1 LLSDI
6 AMQVNIW
13 HEEPLFP
20 TGARYVACKLP
31 NHRLHIIPNVG
42 HITLVIEHAEDVL
55 RELLAAN

>member
-1 LLSDI
+1 
-6 AMQVNIW
+6 MQVNIW

-20 TGARYVACKLP
+20 AGARYVACKLP